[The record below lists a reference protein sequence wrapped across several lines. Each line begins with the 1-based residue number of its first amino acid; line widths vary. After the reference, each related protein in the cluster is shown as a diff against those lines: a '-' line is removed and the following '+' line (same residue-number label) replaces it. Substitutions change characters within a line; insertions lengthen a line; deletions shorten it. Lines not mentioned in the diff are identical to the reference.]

1 MIVISHDEILAK
13 KYHDYLYEIK
23 DYQLKLIH
31 QNPITQRKKQEEKTS
46 KKSFLQFI
54 LKELKMT
61 WKSSFIVVQVFI
73 FSTFK
78 YFIDPFIDSINTKT
92 NSSAIRT
99 NYSFNNH
106 YVKKEK

>member
-1 MIVISHDEILAK
+1 MGRI
-13 KYHDYLYEIK
+13 
-23 DYQLKLIH
+23 
-31 QNPITQRKKQEEKTS
+31 S
-46 KKSFLQFI
+46 KKENKTIYQMKREEFGYSRE
-54 LKELKMT
+54 KVAELT
-61 WKSSFIVVQVFI
+61 NIEPFRIERIENDVEEFFYCCTSFI

-78 YFIDPFIDSINTKT
+78 YFIDPLIDSINTKT